1 MDLLIR
7 INRHYQELTEQEH
20 QMITA
25 LQKVDLA
32 WDSLTSNEL
41 AKKLYVSRAR
51 IFRMLKKLE
60 LESFAELKYLIQQ
73 EKQTELSFILT
84 DRHSIPHIC

>member
-1 MDLLIR
+1 MMDLLIR

-32 WDSLTSNEL
+32 WD
-41 AKKLYVSRAR
+41 
-51 IFRMLKKLE
+51 
-60 LESFAELKYLIQQ
+60 
-73 EKQTELSFILT
+73 LST
-84 DRHSIPHIC
+84 R

>member
-1 MDLLIR
+1 
-7 INRHYQELTEQEH
+7 
-20 QMITA
+20 MITA

-32 WDSLTSNEL
+32 WDDLTSSEL
-41 AKKLYVSRAR
+41 AKKLYVSRTR

-73 EKQTELSFILT
+73 EKQSVLNLEQGKNTQIL
-84 DRHSIPHIC
+84 IIWNI

>member
-1 MDLLIR
+1 MMDLLTR
-7 INRHYQELTEQEH
+7 INQHYQELTEQER

-32 WDSLTSNEL
+32 WDDLTSSEL

-60 LESFAELKYLIQQ
+60 SFAELKYLIQQ
-73 EKQTELSFILT
+73 EKQTELSF
-84 DRHSIPHIC
+84 R